1 MEKII
6 CIVGPTASGKT
17 GLSIR
22 LAQALGGEV
31 LSCDSMQIYQGMG
44 IGTAK
49 VTPAEMQ
56 GVQHHMLDLIQ
67 PSEDYSVSRFVTEA
81 EPILQDIL
89 RRGKYAILTGGT
101 GLYIDS
107 LVAGRTFA
115 PYPATGKR
123 QELEALAARK
133 GIGAVIA
140 LLEQFD
146 PDSARRLHPSDQK
159 RIIRAAEVYLET
171 GQTITAHNART
182 RALPPRHEALW
193 LGLDFES
200 RQDLYA
206 RIDQR
211 AAQMMAQGLLDEVR
225 RLLAQGISPRAT
237 AMQAIGYKECL
248 ATLDRAMTE
257 AEALAQICQA
267 SRRYAKRQLTWFR
280 RNPAVHWIL
289 QTAAPDAEK
298 TFSQALQIVS
308 AFDKP

>member
-6 CIVGPTASGKT
+6 CVVGPTASGKT

-31 LSCDSMQIYQGMG
+31 LSCDSMQIYQGMD

-56 GVQHHMLDLIQ
+56 SVRHHMLDLIQ

-140 LLEQFD
+140 LLAQFD

-225 RLLAQGISPRAT
+225 HLLAQGISPRAT
-237 AMQAIGYKECL
+237 AMQAIGYKEFVD
-248 ATLDRAMTE
+248 ALDGRCTIEE
-257 AEALAQICQA
+257 AADLVRQS

-280 RNPAVHWIL
+280 RNKAIHWLIRETGDTGREIL
-289 QTAAPDAEK
+289 ENARR
-298 TFSQALQIVS
+298 IVS
-308 AFDKP
+308 DFDN

>member
-31 LSCDSMQIYQGMG
+31 LSCDSMQIYQGMD

-123 QELEALAARK
+123 Q
-133 GIGAVIA
+133 
-140 LLEQFD
+140 
-146 PDSARRLHPSDQK
+146 
-159 RIIRAAEVYLET
+159 
-171 GQTITAHNART
+171 
-182 RALPPRHEALW
+182 
-193 LGLDFES
+193 
-200 RQDLYA
+200 
-206 RIDQR
+206 
-211 AAQMMAQGLLDEVR
+211 
-225 RLLAQGISPRAT
+225 
-237 AMQAIGYKECL
+237 
-248 ATLDRAMTE
+248 
-257 AEALAQICQA
+257 
-267 SRRYAKRQLTWFR
+267 
-280 RNPAVHWIL
+280 
-289 QTAAPDAEK
+289 
-298 TFSQALQIVS
+298 
-308 AFDKP
+308 

>member
-31 LSCDSMQIYQGMG
+31 LSCDSMQIYQGMD

-200 RQDLYA
+200 RQDLYLSL
-206 RIDQR
+206 IH
-211 AAQMMAQGLLDEVR
+211 
-225 RLLAQGISPRAT
+225 I
-237 AMQAIGYKECL
+237 
-248 ATLDRAMTE
+248 
-257 AEALAQICQA
+257 
-267 SRRYAKRQLTWFR
+267 
-280 RNPAVHWIL
+280 
-289 QTAAPDAEK
+289 
-298 TFSQALQIVS
+298 
-308 AFDKP
+308 

>member
-1 MEKII
+1 
-6 CIVGPTASGKT
+6 
-17 GLSIR
+17 
-22 LAQALGGEV
+22 
-31 LSCDSMQIYQGMG
+31 MQIYQGMD

-56 GVQHHMLDLIQ
+56 SVRHHMLDLIQ

-182 RALPPRHEALW
+182 RALPP
-193 LGLDFES
+193 G
-200 RQDLYA
+200 
-206 RIDQR
+206 
-211 AAQMMAQGLLDEVR
+211 M
-225 RLLAQGISPRAT
+225 
-237 AMQAIGYKECL
+237 
-248 ATLDRAMTE
+248 
-257 AEALAQICQA
+257 
-267 SRRYAKRQLTWFR
+267 KRSGW
-280 RNPAVHWIL
+280 AWIL
-289 QTAAPDAEK
+289 KAGRISTPGS
-298 TFSQALQIVS
+298 TSG
-308 AFDKP
+308 PRR

>member
-31 LSCDSMQIYQGMG
+31 LSCDSMQIYQGMD

-248 ATLDRAMTE
+248 ATLDGAMTE
-257 AEALAQICQA
+257 AEALAQICQP

>member
-6 CIVGPTASGKT
+6 CVVGPTASGKT

-31 LSCDSMQIYQGMG
+31 LSCDSMQIYQGMD

-211 AAQMMAQGLLDEVR
+211 AAQMMAQGLLDEVC

-248 ATLDRAMTE
+248 ATLDGAMTE

>member
-6 CIVGPTASGKT
+6 CVVGPTASGKT
-17 GLSIR
+17 GLAIR

-31 LSCDSMQIYQGMG
+31 LSCDSMQIYQGMD

-56 GVQHHMLDLIQ
+56 SVRHHMLDLIQ

-171 GQTITAHNART
+171 GQTITA
-182 RALPPRHEALW
+182 
-193 LGLDFES
+193 
-200 RQDLYA
+200 
-206 RIDQR
+206 
-211 AAQMMAQGLLDEVR
+211 
-225 RLLAQGISPRAT
+225 LAGP
-237 AMQAIGYKECL
+237 G
-248 ATLDRAMTE
+248 
-257 AEALAQICQA
+257 
-267 SRRYAKRQLTWFR
+267 F
-280 RNPAVHWIL
+280 
-289 QTAAPDAEK
+289 
-298 TFSQALQIVS
+298 
-308 AFDKP
+308 

>member
-6 CIVGPTASGKT
+6 CVVGPTASGKT

-31 LSCDSMQIYQGMG
+31 LSCDSMQIYQGMD

-56 GVQHHMLDLIQ
+56 SVRHHMLDLIQ

-140 LLEQFD
+140 LLAQFD

-159 RIIRAAEVYLET
+159 RIIRAAE
-171 GQTITAHNART
+171 TITAHNART

-225 RLLAQGISPRAT
+225 HLLAQGISPRAT

-248 ATLDRAMTE
+248 ATLDGAMTE

>member
-6 CIVGPTASGKT
+6 CVVGPTASGKT

-31 LSCDSMQIYQGMG
+31 LSCDSMQIYQGMD

-56 GVQHHMLDLIQ
+56 SVRHHMLDLIQ

-140 LLEQFD
+140 LLAQFD

-225 RLLAQGISPRAT
+225 HLLAQGISPRAT
-237 AMQAIGYKECL
+237 AMQAIGYKEFVD
-248 ATLDRAMTE
+248 ALDGRCTIEE
-257 AEALAQICQA
+257 AADLVRQS
-267 SRRYAKRQLTWFR
+267 SRRYATRQLTWFR

>member
-31 LSCDSMQIYQGMG
+31 LSCDSMQIYQGMD

-237 AMQAIGYKECL
+237 AMQAIGYKELAAAVSGQGDL
-248 ATLDRAMTE
+248 ATAVEEVKLRTR
-257 AEALAQICQA
+257 Q
-267 SRRYAKRQLTWFR
+267 YAKRQLTWFR
-280 RNPAVHWIL
+280 RNKATHWYL
-289 QTAAPDAEK
+289 WGGEPDFAACRQASTEK
-298 TFSQALQIVS
+298 LEEYGL
-308 AFDKP
+308 

>member
-31 LSCDSMQIYQGMG
+31 LSCDSMQIYQGMD

-225 RLLAQGISPRAT
+225 RLLVQGISPRAT
-237 AMQAIGYKECL
+237 AMQAIGYKEFVD
-248 ATLDRAMTE
+248 ALDGRCTIEE
-257 AEALAQICQA
+257 AADLVRQS

-280 RNPAVHWIL
+280 RNKAIHWLIREAGDTGREIL
-289 QTAAPDAEK
+289 ENARR
-298 TFSQALQIVS
+298 IVS
-308 AFDKP
+308 DFDN

>member
-6 CIVGPTASGKT
+6 CVVGPTASGKT

-31 LSCDSMQIYQGMG
+31 LSCDSMQIYQGMD

-56 GVQHHMLDLIQ
+56 GVRHHMLDLIQ

-123 QELEALAARK
+123 QELEALAARE

-140 LLEQFD
+140 MLERFD
-146 PDSARRLHPSDQK
+146 PESAQRLHPSDQK

-171 GQTITAHNART
+171 GQTITDHNART

-193 LGLDFES
+193 LGLDFEN

-225 RLLAQGISPRAT
+225 CLLAQGISPRAT

-248 ATLDRAMTE
+248 ATLDGAMTE
-257 AEALAQICQA
+257 TEALAQICQA

-280 RNPAVHWIL
+280 RNPAVHWLL
-289 QTAAPDAEK
+289 QPAVPDAEK
-298 TFSQALQIVS
+298 TFSQALQIIS
-308 AFDKP
+308 AFDTP

>member
-6 CIVGPTASGKT
+6 CVVGPTASGKT

-31 LSCDSMQIYQGMG
+31 LSCDSMQIYQGMD

-49 VTPAEMQ
+49 VTPAEML
-56 GVQHHMLDLIQ
+56 GVRHHMLDLIQ

-123 QELEALAARK
+123 QELEALAARE

-140 LLEQFD
+140 ILERFD
-146 PDSARRLHPSDQK
+146 PESAQRLHPSDQK

-171 GQTITAHNART
+171 GQTITDHNART

-193 LGLDFES
+193 LGLDFEN

-211 AAQMMAQGLLDEVR
+211 AAQMMSQGLLDEVR
-225 RLLAQGISPRAT
+225 CLLAQGISPRAT

-248 ATLDRAMTE
+248 ATLDGAMTE
-257 AEALAQICQA
+257 TEALAQICQA

-280 RNPAVHWIL
+280 RNPAVHWLL
-289 QTAAPDAEK
+289 QPAVPDAEK
-298 TFSQALQIVS
+298 TFSQALQIIS
-308 AFDKP
+308 AFDTP

>member
-6 CIVGPTASGKT
+6 CVVGPTASGKT

-22 LAQALGGEV
+22 LAQALGGAV
-31 LSCDSMQIYQGMG
+31 LSCDSMQLYQGMD

-56 GVQHHMLDLIQ
+56 SVRHHMLDLIQ

-140 LLEQFD
+140 LLAQFD
-146 PDSARRLHPSDQK
+146 PASARRLHPSDQK

-225 RLLAQGISPRAT
+225 HLLAQGISPRAT
-237 AMQAIGYKECL
+237 AM
-248 ATLDRAMTE
+248 
-257 AEALAQICQA
+257 
-267 SRRYAKRQLTWFR
+267 
-280 RNPAVHWIL
+280 
-289 QTAAPDAEK
+289 
-298 TFSQALQIVS
+298 
-308 AFDKP
+308 

>member
-1 MEKII
+1 MSVTHCSYVLSDAFKYSHIVFASATYNNGIFTPMEELLRDIAHHALQDRTVALI
-6 CIVGPTASGKT
+6 QNGSWAPASGKLMAQILGEMKNMELLEQT
-17 GLSIR
+17 VTLKSA
-22 LAQALGGEV
+22 LAPG
-31 LSCDSMQIYQGMG
+31 
-44 IGTAK
+44 
-49 VTPAEMQ
+49 
-56 GVQHHMLDLIQ
+56 
-67 PSEDYSVSRFVTEA
+67 
-81 EPILQDIL
+81 QD
-89 RRGKYAILTGGT
+89 
-101 GLYIDS
+101 
-107 LVAGRTFA
+107 
-115 PYPATGKR
+115 

-248 ATLDRAMTE
+248 ATLDGAMTE

>member
-6 CIVGPTASGKT
+6 CVVGPTASGKT

-31 LSCDSMQIYQGMG
+31 LSCDSMQIYQGMD

-237 AMQAIGYKECL
+237 AMQAIGYKEL
-248 ATLDRAMTE
+248 ARALTQGGD
-257 AEALAQICQA
+257 LAQA
-267 SRRYAKRQLTWFR
+267 VEEVKRRSRQYAKRQLTWFR
-280 RNPAVHWIL
+280 RDPNIEWIL
-289 QTAAPDAEK
+289 LEK
-298 TFSQALQIVS
+298 DQDFSSVIQDSTNYLRE
-308 AFDKP
+308 KGLP

>member
-31 LSCDSMQIYQGMG
+31 LSCDSMQIYQGMD

-49 VTPAEMQ
+49 VAPAEMQ

-237 AMQAIGYKECL
+237 AMQAIGYKEFVD
-248 ATLDRAMTE
+248 ALDGRCTIEE
-257 AEALAQICQA
+257 AADLVRQS

-280 RNPAVHWIL
+280 RNKAIHWLIRDTGDTGREIL
-289 QTAAPDAEK
+289 ENARR
-298 TFSQALQIVS
+298 IVS
-308 AFDKP
+308 DFDN

>member
-31 LSCDSMQIYQGMG
+31 LSCDSMQIYQGMD

-56 GVQHHMLDLIQ
+56 GVRHHMLDLIQ

-237 AMQAIGYKECL
+237 AMQAIGYKEFVD
-248 ATLDRAMTE
+248 ALDGRCTIEE
-257 AEALAQICQA
+257 AADLVRQS

-280 RNPAVHWIL
+280 RNKAIHWLIRETGDTGREIL
-289 QTAAPDAEK
+289 ENARR
-298 TFSQALQIVS
+298 IVS
-308 AFDKP
+308 DFDN

>member
-31 LSCDSMQIYQGMG
+31 LSCDSMQIYQGID

-56 GVQHHMLDLIQ
+56 GVRHHMLDRIR

-123 QELEALAARK
+123 QELEALAARE

-193 LGLDFES
+193 LGLDFEN
-200 RQDLYA
+200 RQDLYD

-237 AMQAIGYKECL
+237 AMQAIGYKEFL
-248 ATLDRAMTE
+248 ATLDGVMTE

-289 QTAAPDAEK
+289 QPAAPDAEK
-298 TFSQALQIVS
+298 TFSQALQIIS
-308 AFDKP
+308 AFDTP